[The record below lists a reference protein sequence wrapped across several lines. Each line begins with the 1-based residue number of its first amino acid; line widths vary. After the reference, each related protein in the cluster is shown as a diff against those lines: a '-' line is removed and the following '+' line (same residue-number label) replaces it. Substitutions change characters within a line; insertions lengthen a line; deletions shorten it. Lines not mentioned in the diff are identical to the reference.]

1 MELDYEKQAEEF
13 NNIWDTRHQPPFIT
27 GSWVDNDWAR
37 GRTEYLTFLIRVRD
51 RGIIER
57 IKDTQTG
64 LAEYICIDPL
74 PEDYFHMTVK
84 ELNAFLVQEKTA
96 PDEYTED
103 ELPALIG
110 AAKDRLKEFKPFDVR
125 LEHLNNFKSTV
136 CAQAHDGGFIRNI
149 NGALL
154 EIPRVKKLRNDYP
167 RFLPHISIALYKGTE
182 DYEQLIKHLEK
193 IRETK
198 LGTLRVESVELVIAE
213 FPRTGRYPKLKTI
226 EEFKL

>member
-13 NNIWDTRHQPPFIT
+13 NNIWKTRYQPPFVT

-51 RGIIER
+51 RGVIER

-84 ELNAFLVQEKTA
+84 ELDAFLAQEKTA
-96 PDEYTED
+96 PDEYTEE
-103 ELPALIG
+103 ELPTLIE
-110 AAKDRLKEFKPFDVR
+110 AAEDRLKLFKPFDVR

-136 CAQAHDGGFIRNI
+136 CVQAYDGGFIRNI
-149 NGALL
+149 NGALM
-154 EIPRVKKLRNDYP
+154 EIPGVKKLRNDYP
-167 RFLPHISIALYKGTE
+167 RFLPH
-182 DYEQLIKHLEK
+182 
-193 IRETK
+193 
-198 LGTLRVESVELVIAE
+198 
-213 FPRTGRYPKLKTI
+213 
-226 EEFKL
+226 